1 MKILNI
7 KEVIN
12 KFSSHPV
19 EESKEATLE
28 GSVFIKWIK
37 TQTKRHD
44 DIGKMSRLITEDIL
58 NGHFHDK
65 ASKYQI
71 MMHLISHNIPKEG
84 RDAFVSA
91 WSEFEKI
98 KKPHSVTL
106 QKLLLP
112 GDQ

>member
-1 MKILNI
+1 MKTLNI
-7 KEVIN
+7 KEALI
-12 KFSSHPV
+12 KFSPRPV

-44 DIGKMSRLITEDIL
+44 DIGKISRLITEDIL
-58 NGHFHDK
+58 NGHFPDK

-71 MMHLISHNIPKEG
+71 MMHLISHNMSKEG
-84 RDAFVSA
+84 RAAFVSA
-91 WSEFEKI
+91 WSEFKKI
-98 KKPHSVTL
+98 KKPHIVTL

>member
-1 MKILNI
+1 MKNLNI
-7 KEVIN
+7 KEVID

-28 GSVFIKWIK
+28 GSIFINWIK
-37 TQTKRHD
+37 IQTKRHD

-58 NGHFHDK
+58 NGHFPDRG
-65 ASKYQI
+65 SKYQI
-71 MMHLISHNIPKEG
+71 MMHLISHNMSKEG

-98 KKPHSVTL
+98 KKP
-106 QKLLLP
+106 LLSP
-112 GDQ
+112 SKNCP